1 MSTRVLF
8 DLYGVFLTRGVEDSL
23 LHITD
28 AVNAEV
34 AQQFRKTY
42 LELRPEL
49 EAGHISDERWWQQL
63 ALRSGVDNGEISE
76 IARALESTFELSA
89 EGLEMA
95 SKVMDAG
102 FVTGLFANISPGLAQ
117 LARERFAWIEDFAA
131 VIFSCDIGVCKPD
144 AAAFD
149 VAVESLGATAKDT
162 VYFSPTQ
169 EFVDAARQMG
179 IDGFVYQSPRQVF
192 DVLDAF

>member
-1 MSTRVLF
+1 MSTRALF

-76 IARALESTFELSA
+76 IARA
-89 EGLEMA
+89 
-95 SKVMDAG
+95 
-102 FVTGLFANISPGLAQ
+102 
-117 LARERFAWIEDFAA
+117 
-131 VIFSCDIGVCKPD
+131 
-144 AAAFD
+144 
-149 VAVESLGATAKDT
+149 
-162 VYFSPTQ
+162 
-169 EFVDAARQMG
+169 
-179 IDGFVYQSPRQVF
+179 
-192 DVLDAF
+192 